1 MVENFSVQHLG
12 GWTKGRGCRFYLV
25 YFLVI
30 LYTFCAVEGSKK
42 SEELEGKEAQVC
54 EDITIPMCQVS
65 CIQWT

>member
-1 MVENFSVQHLG
+1 MNS
-12 GWTKGRGCRFYLV
+12 RFYLV

-30 LYTFCAVEGSKK
+30 LFTFCAVEGSKK

-65 CIQWT
+65 WHVHTYKFAKIINNL

>member
-1 MVENFSVQHLG
+1 MNS
-12 GWTKGRGCRFYLV
+12 RFYLV

-30 LYTFCAVEGSKK
+30 LCTFCAVEGSKK

-65 CIQWT
+65 FTMYMHKYK